1 MTGGMVNVFRCGPRR
16 DGGVWE
22 RPRPA
27 LVNLPRRKPRGLGA
41 RYGERG
47 MTGGAAGDCCVCFV
61 ADLIAVALWRA
72 AKPMNGVF
80 QEGADQFPGIAA
92 KPSRVISSRATT
104 RHEFCGRN

>member
-1 MTGGMVNVFRCGPRR
+1 
-16 DGGVWE
+16 
-22 RPRPA
+22 
-27 LVNLPRRKPRGLGA
+27 
-41 RYGERG
+41 
-47 MTGGAAGDCCVCFV
+47 VCFV

-104 RHEFCGRN
+104 RHEFCGRS